1 MMGRLKLLIGT
12 LLVAATLLIGLT
24 GLVRAQAFK
33 SNDSGTV
40 VAGQVVNEAIFVAAG
55 NIKIAGT
62 VNGDVFCAA
71 QNVDITGT
79 INGDVLCLARHL
91 NIAGIVNG
99 SARLI
104 GQYVNITGSVKNSVS
119 SAGLKMTV
127 SRTGSIGQD
136 LQSAGSDLVIGG
148 VVKRDLASSSRTI
161 TINGVIGRNV
171 NVNVNSLNISPIA
184 RIKGNLRYQSANKAK
199 IAQGVVSGITT
210 RLTARQYRH
219 SRLALI
225 FILTYI
231 YGFIGFLIIALLTTV
246 LFPKLL
252 LTAVRQASQQPIK
265 TAIIGLVSVVIIPIL
280 LIILMITIIG
290 LPLAVLLWMIYVLML
305 MLSGPFFVYLIGSK
319 LMPEQKAWVQ
329 TLLGSLVLLVAFV
342 VPLLNIL
349 AGLATVVFGS
359 GMIINLLKNRGVR
372 LLNFKN

>member
-1 MMGRLKLLIGT
+1 MGRLKLLIGT

-136 LQSAGSDLVIGG
+136 LQSAGSDLVIGA
-148 VVKRDLASSSRTI
+148 VVKRDLATI